1 MPKKTNES
9 LEAALLTD
17 ETFSKSE
24 QEMEVE
30 AKQTLPPDDRIMT
43 VSIMLRGSVIDAI
56 DDYVY
61 KRKRKGERG
70 FSRSKIFQDLA
81 AEFIKENNLS

>member
-17 ETFSKSE
+17 ESFSKSE
-24 QEMEVE
+24 QEMEVR
-30 AKQTLPPDDRIMT
+30 QTLPPDDRIVT
-43 VSIMLRGSVIDAI
+43 VSIMLRESVIAAI

-70 FSRSKIFQDLA
+70 FSRSKVFQDLA
-81 AEFIKENNLS
+81 AEFISKNNLS

>member
-17 ETFSKSE
+17 ESFSKSE
-24 QEMEVE
+24 QETG
-30 AKQTLPPDDRIMT
+30 ARQTSPSDDRIMT
-43 VSIMLRGSVIDAI
+43 VSIMLRESVIDAI

-81 AEFIKENNLS
+81 AEFLRENNLS